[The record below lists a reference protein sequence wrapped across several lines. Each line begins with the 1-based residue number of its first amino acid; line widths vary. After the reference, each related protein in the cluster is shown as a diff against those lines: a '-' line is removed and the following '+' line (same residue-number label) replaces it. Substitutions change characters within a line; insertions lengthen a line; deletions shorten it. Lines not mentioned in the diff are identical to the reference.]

1 VAGET
6 LQWRLRLREDVFG
19 PASKAQKALRAYQAE
34 SNRIA
39 RVQSQQQAAMAR
51 LNAQAF
57 RRDQQMRRAQERG
70 SGLTYDE
77 RREMQDYMQKLWKEA
92 RDMEFS
98 IQREIIENAQV
109 VLATHGGISKQLAKK
124 KFDLIVMD
132 EASQGTEPLSW
143 VPIVLGKKVI
153 FAGDSCQLPPTIYSR
168 EAADRG
174 LATTLFDRLKKQLPA
189 DLQSMLRIQY
199 RMHEIIMGFSSRNF
213 YDGLLIA
220 DESVRRHTAAELPG
234 VQSSELVD
242 NPVVYIDTA
251 GTGYQEEWNELLDSR
266 ENDGEAQLALK
277 IYEQLRYSGI
287 QPEQI
292 AVLAPYVAQVKKLR
306 LIFKERGVEIGS
318 VDSFQGREKEVVI
331 LSLVRSNDKMT
342 TS

>member
-1 VAGET
+1 
-6 LQWRLRLREDVFG
+6 
-19 PASKAQKALRAYQAE
+19 
-34 SNRIA
+34 
-39 RVQSQQQAAMAR
+39 
-51 LNAQAF
+51 
-57 RRDQQMRRAQERG
+57 
-70 SGLTYDE
+70 
-77 RREMQDYMQKLWKEA
+77 
-92 RDMEFS
+92 
-98 IQREIIENAQV
+98 
-109 VLATHGGISKQLAKK
+109 
-124 KFDLIVMD
+124 
-132 EASQGTEPLSW
+132 
-143 VPIVLGKKVI
+143 
-153 FAGDSCQLPPTIYSR
+153 
-168 EAADRG
+168 
-174 LATTLFDRLKKQLPA
+174 
-189 DLQSMLRIQY
+189 MLRIQY

-331 LSLVRSNDKMT
+331 LSLVRSNDQGEVGFLSDTRRMNVAMT
-342 TS
+342 RARRLLIVIGDSATISRHTFYNDFLDYVGGLDAHKSAWEWINQ